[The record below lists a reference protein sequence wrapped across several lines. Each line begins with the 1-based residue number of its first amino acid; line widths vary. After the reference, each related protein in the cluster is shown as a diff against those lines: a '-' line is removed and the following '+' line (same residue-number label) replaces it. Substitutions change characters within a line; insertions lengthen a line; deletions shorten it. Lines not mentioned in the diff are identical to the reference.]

1 MIRLLDVAPLP
12 EEDLMEKAV
21 SDDTIVVI
29 MVILLL
35 LATLAILF
43 LAIRRKQLKRNL

>member
-1 MIRLLDVAPLP
+1 MIRLLDVPPLP
-12 EEDLMEKAV
+12 KKELMEKAE
-21 SDDTIVVI
+21 SDNTIVVI

-43 LAIRRKQLKRNL
+43 LAIRRKKLKRDL